1 MNKSNKTRFHE
12 DTVCH
17 DNLTKTYEKLNEWIN
32 INLIPESFFNNI
44 EIKSGT
50 NVSLTKGTTVK
61 QNRLNVLVDNGKMKV
76 QWGWKFTKP
85 TQRNLESLLVW
96 INEQY
101 RTFKQSSPSK

>member
-17 DNLTKTYEKLNEWIN
+17 DSLTKTYEKLNEWIN
-32 INLIPESFFNNI
+32 INLIPESFFSNI
-44 EIKSGT
+44 EIKSGI
-50 NVSLTKGTTVK
+50 NVSLTKGTVVK
-61 QNRLNVLVDNGKMKV
+61 QNRLNVLVNNGKMKV

-85 TQRNLESLLVW
+85 TQRNLESLLEW

-101 RTFKQSSPSK
+101 RVFKQSSPSK